1 METNCTDDQ
10 VQDLN
15 NQLCFAVYSTML
27 GLNKVY
33 RPLLDKLGLTY
44 PQYLVMLVLWR
55 RDEVIVS
62 EIGQQLFLD
71 TATLTPLLKR
81 LELRGLV
88 SRRRSTRD
96 ERQVII
102 SLTEEGRALQ
112 ATAQEVPA
120 CVGTAMKLSAQ
131 EMREYRER
139 LLTLRENLFSSCN
152 CPPEA

>member
-1 METNCTDDQ
+1 METNCTDDP

-44 PQYLVMLVLWR
+44 SQYLVMLVLWR
-55 RDEVIVS
+55 RDELIVS
-62 EIGQQLFLD
+62 DIGRQLFLD

-81 LELRGLV
+81 LEARGLI
-88 SRRRSTRD
+88 SRRRCTRD

-102 SLTEEGRALQ
+102 TLTDEGRALRE
-112 ATAQEVPA
+112 AAQTLPS
-120 CVGTAMKLSAQ
+120 CVGSAMKLTPD

-139 LLTLRENLFSSCN
+139 LLTLRDNLFSSCN
-152 CPPEA
+152 CPES